1 MIRSDEQ
8 WLAIIDAFHS
18 AAIGAQSWE
27 AALRGFADATGSRS
41 AQLTGV
47 NQDGS
52 VLFNVLT
59 NIDPPAFHS
68 MFAETAAIN
77 PRVEAAGAAP
87 VLKVMTEA
95 DFITPEQCRR
105 DRFYQELARPLDIP
119 FMCFTTLER
128 RDKAFIALGA
138 IRSAREEH
146 ITGEQRE
153 IFAALAPH
161 VRVAIRTRL
170 ALEGQGAAVLTAAM
184 DALSI
189 PVFVCDCTGRVGAL
203 TQAAESLVTT
213 GRGLELKAG
222 RLRACWPDEEKALG
236 DAIRATIIWR
246 ADGPGP
252 AVLRTV
258 IVRGRDHHHTAPLV
272 LDVLPLPCQP
282 YQFAFAPRVL
292 VVARGPRGS
301 KARRAAILRATYSLT
316 STETQIA
323 DHLAEGNSTELIAAK
338 RGVAVETVRTQIK
351 AIMAK
356 LGVSRQVEL
365 VVRLGEL
372 QNSLNALDLSSWL
385 IERVW
390 EVRRRDEMVVFVIY
404 FS

>member
-1 MIRSDEQ
+1 MIRSD
-8 WLAIIDAFHS
+8 WLSIIDTFHA

-27 AALRGFADATGSRS
+27 EALRGFADATGSRS

-47 NQDGS
+47 GRDGS
-52 VLFNVLT
+52 VLFSILT

-68 MFAETAAIN
+68 MFAATATIN
-77 PRVEAAGAAP
+77 PRVKAASGAP
-87 VLKVMTEA
+87 VLKVMAEA

-105 DRFYQELARPLDIP
+105 DRFYQEVARPLDIP

-128 RDKAFIALGA
+128 QDKAFIALGA

-161 VRVAIRTRL
+161 VRAAVRTRL
-170 ALEGQGAAVLTAAM
+170 ALEGQGEAVLTGAM

-189 PVFVCDCTGRVGAL
+189 PVFVCDREGRVRSL
-203 TQAAESLVTT
+203 TRAAEILVTT

-222 RLRACWPDEEKALG
+222 RLLGYRPDEEKALHE
-236 DAIRATIIWR
+236 AIGAAILRRAT
-246 ADGPGP
+246 PGP

-258 IVRGRDHHHTAPLV
+258 VVRGRDQNTAPLV
-272 LDVLPLPCQP
+272 LDVFPLPCQP
-282 YQFAFAPRVL
+282 YQFSFAPRVL

-301 KARRAAILRATYSLT
+301 KAGRMAVLQATYALT
-316 STETQIA
+316 SAETQITEY
-323 DHLAEGNSTELIAAK
+323 LAEGRSAEFIAAA

-351 AIMAK
+351 AIMSK

-365 VVRLGEL
+365 VVRLGQL
-372 QNSLNALDLSSWL
+372 
-385 IERVW
+385 
-390 EVRRRDEMVVFVIY
+390 
-404 FS
+404 

>member
-8 WLAIIDAFHS
+8 CLSIIDTFHC

-27 AALRGFADATGSRS
+27 IALGGFADATGSRS

-47 NQDGS
+47 GQDGS

-59 NIDPPAFHS
+59 NIDPPAFYS
-68 MFAETAAIN
+68 MFAASATIN
-77 PRVEAAGAAP
+77 PRVKAASAAP
-87 VLKVMTEA
+87 VLRVMAES

-105 DRFYQELARPLDIP
+105 DRFYQEVARPLDIP

-128 RDKAFIALGA
+128 QEGAFIALGA

-161 VRVAIRTRL
+161 VRTAVRAQL
-170 ALEGQGAAVLTAAM
+170 ALEGHGAAVLTGAM

-189 PVFVCDCTGRVGAL
+189 PVFVCDRTGRVGSL
-203 TQAAESLVTT
+203 TEAAETLVTI
-213 GRGLELKAG
+213 GRGLQLKAG
-222 RLRACWPDEEKALG
+222 RLQACWSEETKALN
-236 DAIRATIIWR
+236 DAIEAAVIWR
-246 ADGPGP
+246 TQPDP

-258 IVRGRDHHHTAPLV
+258 VVRGRDHYTAPLV
-272 LDVLPLPCQP
+272 LDVFPLPSRA
-282 YQFAFAPRVL
+282 YQFTFAPRVL
-292 VVARGPRGS
+292 VVARSPRGS
-301 KARRAAILRATYSLT
+301 KARRVAILQATYALT
-316 STETQIA
+316 SAEIQITEY
-323 DHLAEGNSTELIAAK
+323 LAEGQSAELIAAK

-365 VVRLGEL
+365 VVRLREL
-372 QNSLNALDLSSWL
+372 
-385 IERVW
+385 
-390 EVRRRDEMVVFVIY
+390 
-404 FS
+404 